1 MSEAELHIIR
11 QRMLQG
17 AQQKARRGEL
27 VTRVPMGYM
36 RDDHGRVPGRSSSG
50 DAIPNCLVAI
60 RSIFSTCNALCQGG
74 DIRHGSMTGVSG

>member
-1 MSEAELHIIR
+1 MYDPATYNDRLLLGLNGTMSEAELHIIR

-36 RDDHGRVPGRSSSG
+36 RDDHGRVQLDPDEQVR
-50 DAIPNCLVAI
+50 A
-60 RSIFSTCNALCQGG
+60 T
-74 DIRHGSMTGVSG
+74 VSGIFDVKR